1 MRLIGQM
8 RATFK
13 RDECSIRRMR
23 SGQRLKTCANVP
35 DIRIREARA
44 RWDHYL
50 DSDEPISSPKKR
62 SLLVADD
69 DIIFRTVASELVRS
83 WGYDCSEVADG
94 EAALRILSQE
104 QPPTIALLD
113 WQMPGLTGPEI
124 CRRVRAGDS
133 RQYIYFILISARDGK
148 EDSLEGLRSGA
159 DTYISKPLDA
169 AELRTKLEIATR
181 IVSMEESLLDL
192 HAETELFVN
201 SVPSILIGTDM
212 RGGIT
217 RWNKGAKAVFGITK
231 DEANQSSNKFRTW
244 WSDAGLQQHVVEVL
258 RTGVSSSQNLPFD
271 RNGEQRVAGLT
282 IHPLRSHVGAIVGSV
297 IIGSDVTEKK
307 VVEDQLR
314 QAQKLEAI
322 GQLAAGI
329 AHEINTP
336 TQFVNDNVT
345 FFKEF
350 WAGMA
355 ELLVLVQQL
364 VAAPSPALAGEV
376 VAKLGNVVEKLDLE
390 YAMRE
395 IPKALDETL
404 DGLDRIKKI
413 VRAMKEFSHP
423 SSNQKRPTD
432 LNAAIQTTI
441 TVSRSEWKY
450 VADLDTDFDPN
461 LPQVPCVVDQFNQ
474 AILNIIVNAAH
485 AIADVAKDGTQG
497 KGQIKIRTSR
507 CGEWAEIAIS
517 DTGKGIPEEIRH
529 RVFEP
534 FFSTKAV
541 GKGTGQGLALAH
553 TTIVREHSGKVWF
566 ECAPGQGTTF
576 FIRLPIAPEDENR
589 ADGAEAEVPAPA
601 SR

>member
-1 MRLIGQM
+1 M
-8 RATFK
+8 
-13 RDECSIRRMR
+13 
-23 SGQRLKTCANVP
+23 
-35 DIRIREARA
+35 
-44 RWDHYL
+44 
-50 DSDEPISSPKKR
+50 DSNEITSSPRKR

-83 WGYDCSEVADG
+83 WGYDCTEVADG
-94 EAALRILSQE
+94 EEALRVLLQD
-104 QPPTIALLD
+104 QPPTIAMLD

-133 RQYIYFILISARDGK
+133 RQYIYFILISARDAK

-169 AELRTKLEIATR
+169 AELRTKLEIANR
-181 IVSMEESLLDL
+181 IVSMEESLRDL
-192 HAETELFVN
+192 HAETELFIN
-201 SVPSILIGTDM
+201 SVPSILIGTDT

-217 RWNKGAKAVFGITK
+217 RWNQGAQEVFGVTK
-231 DEANQSSNKFRTW
+231 DDANHASDKFRTW
-244 WSDAGLQQHVVEVL
+244 WNDAGLQHHVEEVL
-258 RTGVSSSQNLPFD
+258 RTGLSSRQNLPFI
-271 RNGEQRVAGLT
+271 RNDEQRVAGLT

-297 IIGSDVTEKK
+297 IIGSDVTEKRTA
-307 VVEDQLR
+307 EDQLR

-345 FFKEF
+345 FIRES
-350 WAGMA
+350 WAEVA
-355 ELLVLVQQL
+355 ELLVLAKQL
-364 VAAPSPALAGEV
+364 GSAPSLSPTGETFTKLRTV
-376 VAKLGNVVEKLDLE
+376 VHKFDLE
-390 YAMRE
+390 YTLRE

-450 VADLDTDFDPN
+450 VADLETDFDPD
-461 LPQVPCVVDQFNQ
+461 LPLVPCVADQFNQ
-474 AILNIIVNAAH
+474 AILNIIVNASH
-485 AIADVAKDGTQG
+485 AIADVAGKDGTQS
-497 KGQIKIRTSR
+497 KGQIKIHTSR
-507 CGEWAEIAIS
+507 NGDWAEIAIS

-553 TTIVREHSGKVWF
+553 TTIVREHKGKVWF
-566 ECAPGQGTTF
+566 ECAPGRGTTF
-576 FIRLPIAPEDENR
+576 FIRLPLAPEDETR
-589 ADGAEAEVPAPA
+589 ADGLQAEVPAPA
-601 SR
+601 PH